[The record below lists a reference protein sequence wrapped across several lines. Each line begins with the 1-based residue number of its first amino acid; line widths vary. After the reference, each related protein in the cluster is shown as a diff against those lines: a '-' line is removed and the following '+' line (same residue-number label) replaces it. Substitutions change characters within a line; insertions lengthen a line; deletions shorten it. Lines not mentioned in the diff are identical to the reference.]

1 MTRLHQTVQDAAGQR
16 VEEMGVPPQQ
26 ALARLPLGR
35 EATGLAEEIHW
46 VVARLARREGEP

>member
-1 MTRLHQTVQDAAGQR
+1 LHQTVQDAAGQR